1 MDTVFITEGIHCV
14 FFSFWSFLLSYIVS
28 VPLGLFLLVFH
39 VGDSVVDSLVS
50 LVI

>member
-1 MDTVFITEGIHCV
+1 MDTFFIIEGINCI

-39 VGDSVVDSLVS
+39 VGDSVIDSLVS